1 MTDEQII
8 QLYWER
14 NESAISETQTSY
26 EKYLTKIIYNI
37 TGNIQD
43 STECLND
50 TYLKIWNSIPP
61 NKPVVFSAYI
71 GKIARETAID
81 TYRKQNR
88 HKRKASEYT
97 LTLDEIAECVSGN
110 ESTEKSVESEILGK
124 EISLFLR
131 GISSEKRKV
140 FVMRYFYADSIKD
153 ISLQTNM
160 SEAKIKSILHRTR
173 KELKKHLEKEGYDL

>member
-1 MTDEQII
+1 M
-8 QLYWER
+8 
-14 NESAISETQTSY
+14 
-26 EKYLTKIIYNI
+26 
-37 TGNIQD
+37 
-43 STECLND
+43 
-50 TYLKIWNSIPP
+50 
-61 NKPVVFSAYI
+61 
-71 GKIARETAID
+71 
-81 TYRKQNR
+81 
-88 HKRKASEYT
+88 
-97 LTLDEIAECVSGN
+97 
-110 ESTEKSVESEILGK
+110 ESEILGK